1 MTAGLSV
8 LLNASTDVKI
18 LVFQRFL
25 RMFAYGQTSLI
36 LVIFLEKL
44 GIPDNRIGLFMT
56 LTLLG
61 DVILSWFLTFQADHL
76 GRRLVV
82 KVGCFAM
89 MMSGVVFALSSNYWL
104 LLIAAVF
111 GVVSSSG
118 DDTGPFKAVEES
130 MLAHLSS
137 PEDLPDLFAWHGII
151 GTIGSALG
159 TLSSGWLVELDG
171 GARLVFWCYVAISLI
186 KWASCML
193 YSEACEE
200 EPSSDGEQRPL
211 LQNEPSSSPEK
222 LNFTLLTSLCILF
235 GIDSLG
241 YGFMSNSWLVVYFKS
256 RFGVSE
262 SRLGTLL
269 FITTI
274 LGSVTQLFSSAVSK
288 LVGPVL
294 GMVVTKLPSAASMA
308 TIPLGKTV
316 DVCMGLLLIRT
327 ATDSMDVVPR
337 QVFLSTVMARQH
349 RTKVMGTVNVVKT
362 LTRAIGPYFTGQF
375 ASMGSLN
382 WAFAA
387 VGIFEAVYGILLVS
401 MFIIYRRGFH

>member
-8 LLNASTDVKI
+8 LLEASADVKI

-25 RMFAYGQTSLI
+25 RMFAYGQISLI
-36 LVIFLEKL
+36 LVVFLEKL
-44 GIPDNRIGLFMT
+44 GIPDSRIGLFMT

-61 DVILSWFLTFQADHL
+61 DVILSWLLTFQADHL

-82 KVGCFAM
+82 KIGCIAM
-89 MMSGVVFALSSNYWL
+89 MISGVVFALSSNYWIL
-104 LLIAAVF
+104 LVAAVF
-111 GVVSSSG
+111 GVISSSG
-118 DDTGPFKAVEES
+118 DETGPFKAVEES
-130 MLAHLSS
+130 MLAHLS
-137 PEDLPDLFAWHGII
+137 PHEHLPDLFAWHGII

-159 TLSSGWLVELDG
+159 TLSSGWLIEFDNG
-171 GARLVFWCYVAISLI
+171 GRWVFWSYAAIALI
-186 KWASCML
+186 KLASCML
-193 YSEACEE
+193 YSKACEE
-200 EPSSDGEQRPL
+200 DWSHDGEQRPL
-211 LQNEPSSSPEK
+211 LESEGSPTQEK
-222 LNFTLLTSLCILF
+222 LNVTMLTSLCILF

-241 YGFMSNSWLVVYFKS
+241 YGFMSNSWLVIYFKS
-256 RFGVSE
+256 RFGLQE

-269 FITTI
+269 FVTTL

-288 LVGPVL
+288 VVGPVL

-375 ASMGSLN
+375 ASMGHLN

-387 VGIFEAVYGILLVS
+387 VGLFEAVYGLLLVS
-401 MFIIYRRGFH
+401 MLIMYRRGFH